1 MEQIIKR
8 LPDEKSVIKYINK
21 LANETEFIR
30 GEILPKKYRY
40 VYLIEG
46 LESICIEDVVYQ
58 ENGDWEDM
66 EYLNGIVRKKHFEIL
81 KTDFEE
87 IYQNFDVIINE
98 IRDALQYGLSVILI
112 RLPKKFKL
120 KFQNITT

>member
-87 IYQNFDVIINE
+87 IFQNFDV
-98 IRDALQYGLSVILI
+98 
-112 RLPKKFKL
+112 
-120 KFQNITT
+120 

>member
-58 ENGDWEDM
+58 ENGDWDEM